1 MAITKLRRKFD
12 LPVNW
17 NKLKISYFLYSS
29 ILSFLGG
36 LRLFLKW
43 PDAGWQTNF
52 LFLRDLENLLK
63 HDFAHVGIFW
73 IGTGHSLTAY
83 RYFTYFSALFLG
95 FDTRYENVLYYLVV
109 WAISWLIGV
118 KLIASLGQQPR
129 RVSLIF
135 LFLIPPVINSL
146 EGAGSRGMEIGTYT
160 GLLMCLFLLHKTS
173 AENTMSSRKYFV
185 LTIIMCP
192 IIVFFFFGGYT
203 AGFAFALLLIWLS
216 QRLKKIKSYGTNFK
230 FNLLVGQML
239 VWISIFTICLKT
251 FSPGSLSGGPSTLL
265 EQIKQDWSFPLR
277 FLFFGNTSS
286 IFSVQT
292 TETFSPILV
301 ILLNVF
307 AAIVTLLAIILALTF
322 INRVTL
328 IEYQVPLVMIAY
340 GLGTALT
347 LLLQRPNSDKQ
358 LLSAWYPLHF
368 KIMLVGA
375 LVVLA
380 VSFNRTNLQPFK
392 IIVASLLIIS
402 LIIGIIFANLVQL
415 KRENSE
421 YFYFSNIA
429 KASLLPDYLEV
440 DSSGLTPLE
449 VSLPVSL
456 EAIRIQKKFKIGIY
470 RDYDREFKKYELQ
483 DIPAIPVGQYYG
495 DGWIGRDATLV
506 FLNSSCKA
514 LDITVRTNNIVVST
528 KLQILVDGIVN
539 SINDVTTTPLNLS
552 VDLGKGEH
560 SVRFLSS
567 KSFIPAA
574 HGSSQDHRILALIA
588 NIKCVK

>member
-1 MAITKLRRKFD
+1 MAIIKLGRKFE
-12 LPVNW
+12 LPTNW

-29 ILSFLGG
+29 TLSFLGG

-52 LFLRDLENLLK
+52 LFLRDIENLLK

-95 FDTRYENVLYYLVV
+95 FDTRYENLLYYFVV
-109 WAISWLIGV
+109 WAMSWLIGTR
-118 KLIASLGQQPR
+118 LITSLGQQPR
-129 RVSLIF
+129 RISIIF
-135 LFLIPPVINSL
+135 LFLIPLVINSL

-160 GLLMCLFLLHKTS
+160 GLLMCLFLLYKTS
-173 AENTMSSRKYFV
+173 AESTISSLKYFV
-185 LTIIMCP
+185 LTSIICP

-203 AGFAFALLLIWLS
+203 AGFTFALLIIWLS
-216 QRLKKIKSYGTNFK
+216 QRVKKIESYGTNFK
-230 FNLLVGQML
+230 FNLLVGQIL
-239 VWISIFTICLKT
+239 VWICTFTICLKT

-265 EQIKQDWSFPLR
+265 AQIKQDWSFPLR

-292 TETFSPILV
+292 TETFSPTVIIILN
-301 ILLNVF
+301 IF
-307 AAIVTLLAIILALTF
+307 AAVVTLLAIILALTF

-328 IEYQVPLVMIAY
+328 IEYQIPLVMIAY
-340 GLGTALT
+340 GVGTALT

-368 KIMLVGA
+368 KVMLVGA
-375 LVVLA
+375 LVILA
-380 VSFNRTNLQPFK
+380 ISFNKTSLPPFK
-392 IIVASLLIIS
+392 IIVASLLIFF
-402 LIIGIIFANLVQL
+402 LIFGIIFANLVQL

-421 YFYFSNIA
+421 YLYFSNIA

-440 DSSGLTPLE
+440 DSNGLTPLE

-456 EAIRIQKKFKIGIY
+456 EAIRIQKEFKIGVY
-470 RDYDREFKKYELQ
+470 RDYDREFKKYELH

-495 DGWIGRDATLV
+495 DGWIGSDATLV
-506 FLNSSCKA
+506 FLDSSCRS
-514 LDITVRTNNIVVST
+514 LDINVVTNDIVVST
-528 KLQILVDGIVN
+528 KLKILIDGAVK
-539 SINDVTTTPLNLS
+539 SISDVTAKPSRLS
-552 VDLGKGEH
+552 VDLGIGEH

-567 KSFIPAA
+567 KIFIPAE
-574 HGSSQDHRILALIA
+574 HGSSQDHRTLALKA
-588 NIKCVK
+588 NIRCVK